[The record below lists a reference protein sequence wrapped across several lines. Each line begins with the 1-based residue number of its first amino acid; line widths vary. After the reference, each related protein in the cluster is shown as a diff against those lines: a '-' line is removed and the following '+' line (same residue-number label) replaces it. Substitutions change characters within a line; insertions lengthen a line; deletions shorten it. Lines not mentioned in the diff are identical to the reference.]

1 MGHNFKNQKINI
13 NMIKTIKSLMLV
25 LTMVFAFN
33 FASAQNTC
41 CTKNGTNV
49 LPEAGEFSIGIDAVP
64 VLNYFGNF
72 FNNSGNTASVG
83 FQQAGVITGSYMK
96 TANTSYRGKL
106 AINYATSTVDSTD
119 TQSAGVNVGAG
130 ILKYRGKTR
139 LQGYYGAEVGL
150 GFGSG
155 KVTVSGTETETPS
168 TLGVNARAFV
178 GAQYFFAP
186 KMSVGTEYGWGPGFS
201 KVGDNKSSFNL
212 GVDNMGG
219 SIYLNLFF

>member
-1 MGHNFKNQKINI
+1 LKKILNQKINI

-25 LTMVFAFN
+25 LALVFVAN
-33 FASAQNTC
+33 FASAQNVC

-72 FNNSGNTASVG
+72 FNNSGNTAAVG

-106 AINYATSTVDSTD
+106 AINFATSTVDSTE
-119 TQSAGVNVGAG
+119 TQSSGVNVGAG

-150 GFGSG
+150 GISNGS
-155 KVTVSGTETETPS
+155 VTFSGTETKAPS
-168 TLGVNARAFV
+168 TLVVNARAFV

-186 KMSVGTEYGWGPGFS
+186 KMSIGTEYGWGPGFS
-201 KVGDNKSSFNL
+201 KSDDNSSFNL

-219 SIYLNLFF
+219 AIYLSLFF

>member
-1 MGHNFKNQKINI
+1 
-13 NMIKTIKSLMLV
+13 
-25 LTMVFAFN
+25 
-33 FASAQNTC
+33 
-41 CTKNGTNV
+41 
-49 LPEAGEFSIGIDAVP
+49 
-64 VLNYFGNF
+64 
-72 FNNSGNTASVG
+72 
-83 FQQAGVITGSYMK
+83 
-96 TANTSYRGKL
+96 
-106 AINYATSTVDSTD
+106 
-119 TQSAGVNVGAG
+119 
-130 ILKYRGKTR
+130 LKYRGKTR